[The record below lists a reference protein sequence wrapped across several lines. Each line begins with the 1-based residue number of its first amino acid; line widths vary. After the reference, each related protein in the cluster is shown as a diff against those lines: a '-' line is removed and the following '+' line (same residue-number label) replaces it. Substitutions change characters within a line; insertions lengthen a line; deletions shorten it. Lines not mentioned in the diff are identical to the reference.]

1 MTTINAYIDQ
11 FLHHLQRHK
20 RYSEHTLSNYK
31 RDLEKFFT
39 FCNNE
44 ANSLHDLTQR
54 SCRQFLYHR
63 EHEGLSNRSIA
74 RVIACLRSFWSY
86 LIQENIV
93 SLNPWELTVLP
104 KVEKKLPH
112 ILSAD
117 EMAQFLDS
125 LPHEKPSEY
134 RDKTICECLYSA
146 GIRVSELIQ
155 LDISDISVSDQ
166 EMKVT
171 GKGKKERIAIFGST
185 AANFLNTYLFS
196 IRPIWDKGES
206 NALFLNQKGH
216 RLTQRSIQRMIQ
228 EQCKKIG
235 FTKRLTPHT
244 FRHSFATDLFNGG
257 ADLRT
262 IQELLGHASLSTTQV
277 YTHLSTKQ
285 IQKTYLS
292 AHPRAKHL
300 SD

>member
-1 MTTINAYIDQ
+1 MTINEYIKQ
-11 FLHHLQRHK
+11 FLNHLQLHK
-20 RYSEHTLSNYK
+20 RYSTHTLSNYK
-31 RDLEKFFT
+31 RDLDKFVA

-44 ANSLHDLTQR
+44 TNSLHDLTQR
-54 SCRQFLYHR
+54 SCRQFLYHL
-63 EHEGLSNRSIA
+63 EHQGLSNRSIA
-74 RVIACLRSFWSY
+74 RVIACLRSFWGY

-93 SLNPWELTVLP
+93 TLNPWELTVLP

-112 ILSAD
+112 ILSAK
-117 EMAQFLDS
+117 EMAQFLDA
-125 LPHEKPSEY
+125 LPCETPAEY

-146 GIRVSELIQ
+146 GIRVSELIE
-155 LDISDISVSDQ
+155 LNRHDISVTAQ

-185 AANFLNTYLFS
+185 AATYLNTYLHS
-196 IRPIWDKGES
+196 IRPIWDNGS
-206 NALFLNQKGH
+206 SDALFLNQKGH

-228 EQCKKIG
+228 TQCIKIG

-277 YTHLSTKQ
+277 YTHLSTQ
-285 IQKTYLS
+285 QLQKTYLS
-292 AHPRAKHL
+292 AHPRAQQA

>member
-1 MTTINAYIDQ
+1 MTINEYAHC
-11 FLHHLQRHK
+11 FFHHLQHHK
-20 RYSEHTLSNYK
+20 RYSNHTLSNYK
-31 RDLEKFFT
+31 RDLEKFLI
-39 FCNNE
+39 FCNDE
-44 ANSLHDLTQR
+44 KNSLHDLTQR
-54 SCRQFLYHR
+54 SCRQFLYHL

-74 RVIACLRSFWSY
+74 RVIACLRSFWAF
-86 LIQENIV
+86 LIQENIA
-93 SLNPWELTVLP
+93 SINPWELTVLP

-112 ILSAD
+112 ILSTE
-117 EMAQFLDS
+117 EMCQFLDA
-125 LPHEKPSEY
+125 LPSDTPANY

-146 GIRVSELIQ
+146 GVRVSELIQ
-155 LDISDISVSDQ
+155 LDLPDISIPDQ

-171 GKGKKERIAIFGST
+171 GKGNKERIAIFGST
-185 AANFLNTYLFS
+185 AATYLNTYLHS
-196 IRPIWDKGES
+196 IRPIWDKGDC
-206 NALFLNQKGH
+206 NALFLNQKGQ

-228 EQCKKIG
+228 EKCKKIG

-285 IQKTYLS
+285 LQKTYLS
-292 AHPRAKHL
+292 AHPRAQSN